1 MPCAVEDE
9 HDDLCFRSGLR
20 SIHSY
25 AILSGRYDSGQRS
38 RAIGPDL
45 LRAAAI
51 LLVMLVHL
59 PVEATPSV
67 LLGVRT
73 YGWLGVDVFFVL
85 SGFLI
90 GSQLFKEI
98 SRTGRVD
105 IKSFYIRRAFRI
117 FPAFFTVLGLYA
129 LFPIL
134 RDAPTMQPLWSF
146 ATFTVNFNFDPRVGR
161 AFSQAWSLCVEEHF
175 YLTLPILVLLLYRRI
190 NAKRALV
197 VAAQRFSQA

>member
-1 MPCAVEDE
+1 MKALSCRAA
-9 HDDLCFRSGLR
+9 LRMNTMTSASGADSAQ
-20 SIHSY
+20 SIPTQFSPGDT
-25 AILSGRYDSGQRS
+25 IVGMRS

-98 SRTGRVD
+98 SRTGRLD

-117 FPAFFTVLGLYA
+117 FPTFLYCRGPIRTFPRSARRPDNATA
-129 LFPIL
+129 LEL
-134 RDAPTMQPLWSF
+134 RHIHGELQL
-146 ATFTVNFNFDPRVGR
+146 
-161 AFSQAWSLCVEEHF
+161 
-175 YLTLPILVLLLYRRI
+175 
-190 NAKRALV
+190 
-197 VAAQRFSQA
+197 